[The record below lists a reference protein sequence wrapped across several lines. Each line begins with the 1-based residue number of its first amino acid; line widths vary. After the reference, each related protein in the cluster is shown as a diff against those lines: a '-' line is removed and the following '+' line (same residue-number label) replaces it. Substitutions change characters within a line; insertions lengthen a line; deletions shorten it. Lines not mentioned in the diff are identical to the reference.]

1 MKNLGNSSDRRLR
14 IIASHVSIP
23 EGTLQDASSSD
34 QSSTAKI
41 NPCNSSSTLIPN
53 ASATGKPSSYSKIHG
68 FVSNKKVEWLDI
80 PSVGGKVLSEVKYQK
95 SKGEGIAKITI
106 DREEKR
112 NAFTPLTIQELS
124 MCFLDSRDDPTVGVI
139 ILTGAGNL
147 AFCSG
152 GDQSVRGK
160 GGYIGA
166 DGVPR
171 LNVLDLQ
178 MQIRRLPKPVI
189 AMVAGY
195 AVGGGNILQMVCD
208 ITIAADNA
216 VFGQTG
222 PKVGS
227 FDAGYGSTH
236 MARLVGQKKSREIWF
251 LSRLYD
257 AGEAEK
263 MGLVN
268 TVVPLNDLERVTVQW
283 CREILKNSPTAIRLI
298 KSALN
303 AAEDGQAG
311 IQQLGGDA
319 TMLFYQSEEG
329 DEGRRAFVE
338 RRPPNFT
345 RFNRLP

>member
-1 MKNLGNSSDRRLR
+1 
-14 IIASHVSIP
+14 
-23 EGTLQDASSSD
+23 
-34 QSSTAKI
+34 
-41 NPCNSSSTLIPN
+41 
-53 ASATGKPSSYSKIHG
+53 
-68 FVSNKKVEWLDI
+68 
-80 PSVGGKVLSEVKYQK
+80 
-95 SKGEGIAKITI
+95 
-106 DREEKR
+106 
-112 NAFTPLTIQELS
+112 
-124 MCFLDSRDDPTVGVI
+124 
-139 ILTGAGNL
+139 
-147 AFCSG
+147 
-152 GDQSVRGK
+152 
-160 GGYIGA
+160 
-166 DGVPR
+166 
-171 LNVLDLQ
+171 
-178 MQIRRLPKPVI
+178 
-189 AMVAGY
+189 
-195 AVGGGNILQMVCD
+195 
-208 ITIAADNA
+208 
-216 VFGQTG
+216 
-222 PKVGS
+222 
-227 FDAGYGSTH
+227 